1 MSSTTCKLG
10 GSGYGIVFHQ
20 MYITPFARKWTNPV
34 RTISGK
40 KGAPLFTPINGHT
53 LSPSIPPLSPWIM
66 SEFFLAKGV
75 PLKTPTHTHT
85 HTRIGSILL
94 MARVSGAISSPFGRQ
109 ALVSLSLTSHFLSSS
124 SSSSSTTSYFSFPS
138 KKVTIFLS
146 DVLPDMFK
154 SSKKKVF
161 IFIFDRSNQK
171 GV

>member
-40 KGAPLFTPINGHT
+40 KRCTTFYTNKWSHIISINTTIITMDHVRV
-53 LSPSIPPLSPWIM
+53 
-66 SEFFLAKGV
+66 FFSQGCASQN
-75 PLKTPTHTHT
+75 TNTHT

-94 MARVSGAISSPFGRQ
+94 KARVSGAISSPFGRQ

-124 SSSSSTTSYFSFPS
+124 SSSSTSYFSFPS